1 MTEEPIQPKR
11 KRRRRRKHAETEE
24 VPVNNVETSPYI
36 VQPVPVPP
44 AKRILR
50 PINGGANRGARRNRT
65 AFLEFNRDS
74 NQATIE
80 PKYVDVAPGRAFDFI
95 RDSLESGLFA
105 RAIEGRVED
114 IVLAERGMS
123 TDPIILNLDRASALA
138 NVLRTTAESGRPTL
152 GYLLLK
158 LPSGR
163 LWAVRFVLEPCNDVE
178 PGNDGARAS
187 AIAFFERLADVS
199 ERNTSNAVVGDDAD
213 PEHRLLEP
221 RIREWFVEH
230 TKTNLAKIVA
240 GVEPA
245 SNTFEVTNG
254 HDTYPLIISLQQS
267 WVDPLVLAE
276 SVLENPV
283 IPIRRGMQFV
293 LAEVTPSGIRFH
305 EVRRRTD
312 DRVTVGGAEVID
324 RAAVA
329 ARAEAQ
335 AQLARREEER
345 RVAREAL
352 AKATRETLSR
362 RNPVMTTD

>member
-1 MTEEPIQPKR
+1 MTEEVTSTPKR
-11 KRRRRRKHAETEE
+11 KRRRRRKHIEQEE
-24 VPVNNVETSPYI
+24 VQMNSIEASPY
-36 VQPVPVPP
+36 VVEPVPPPP

-50 PINGGANRGARRNRT
+50 PINGGANRGALQNRT

-74 NQATIE
+74 TQAMIE

-95 RDSLESGLFA
+95 RDSLEAGLIA
-105 RAIEGRVED
+105 RALEGRVED

-138 NVLRTTAESGRPTL
+138 NVLRTTADAGRPTL

-163 LWAVRFVLEPCNDVE
+163 LWAVRFVLEP
-178 PGNDGARAS
+178 GNDGARVA
-187 AIAFFERLADVS
+187 AIAFFERLAEVS
-199 ERNTSNAVVGDDAD
+199 ERNTSNAVVGDDAE

-221 RIREWFVEH
+221 RIREWFAEH

-254 HDTYPLIISLQQS
+254 HDTSPLIISLQQS
-267 WVDPLVLAE
+267 WTDPLVLAE
-276 SVLENPV
+276 TILENPPV
-283 IPIRRGMQFV
+283 PIRRGMQFV
-293 LAEVTPSGIRFH
+293 LAEVTPEGIRFH

-324 RAAVA
+324 RAAV
-329 ARAEAQ
+329 EAQ
-335 AQLARREEER
+335 AQLVRREEER
-345 RVAREAL
+345 RLAREAL
-352 AKATRETLSR
+352 ARATRETLSR